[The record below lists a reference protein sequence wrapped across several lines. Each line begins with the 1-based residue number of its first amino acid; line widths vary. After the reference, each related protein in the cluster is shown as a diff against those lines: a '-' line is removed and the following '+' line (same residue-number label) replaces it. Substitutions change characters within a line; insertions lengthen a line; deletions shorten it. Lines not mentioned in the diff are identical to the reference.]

1 MKMVMQVCAA
11 IPVAMAVRVDKTG
24 ATQQFVV
31 AKNFGGGTLGDYF
44 PVLHNHADICH
55 VFDDIQVVGGHY
67 QSLVATAPIDQGLDE
82 PTFAFRV
89 Q

>member
-1 MKMVMQVCAA
+1 MKMVMQVSAA
-11 IPVAMAVRVDKTG
+11 VPVAMAVRVDKTG

-31 AKNFGGGTLGDYF
+31 AENFSGATLGDHIA
-44 PVLHNHADICH
+44 VLHNHADICH

-67 QSLVATAPIDQGLDE
+67 QSLVATAPIDQGFDE
-82 PTFAFRV
+82 PTFAFRI